1 MLYILTNGTKW
12 FSSNERLERAIIKQ
26 LLSTI
31 HSVRKY
37 HEVLEHMGADIVSGD
52 EIKDK
57 TRRVFTNE
65 QHIQEAL
72 KNKHYT
78 RKALRTD
85 AENEL
90 WWVLD
95 GWQDTEFSNW
105 LQKLRKQAGDHS
117 KP

>member
-1 MLYILTNGTKW
+1 MLYILAHRTTW
-12 FSSNERLERAIIKQ
+12 FGSDERLETAIIK

-31 HSVRKY
+31 YGEREN
-37 HEVLEHMGADIVSGD
+37 HEVLERMGSDIVSGD

-65 QHIQEAL
+65 QHIQDVL
-72 KNKHYT
+72 KKKHYT
-78 RKALRTD
+78 RKALHTD

-95 GWQDTEFSNW
+95 GWQDTEFTNW
-105 LQKLRKQAGDHS
+105 LQKLRKRAGDHS